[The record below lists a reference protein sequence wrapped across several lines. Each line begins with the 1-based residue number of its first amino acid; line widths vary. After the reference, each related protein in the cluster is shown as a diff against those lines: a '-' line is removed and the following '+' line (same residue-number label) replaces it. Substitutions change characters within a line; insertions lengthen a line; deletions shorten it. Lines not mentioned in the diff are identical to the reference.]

1 MIDSVRVL
9 RTVFMYFTVF
19 SILILVISY
28 LLTRKFDNRF
38 RKVYILFMGL
48 SFKEVFLF
56 ATTFLN
62 QLLLIYFIININY
75 YWPLGLYM
83 IVSTNFL
90 SCLFSFNI
98 RVIMADIGYTSIA
111 CGLLW
116 LLTTI
121 ISYYNYL
128 GSNQS
133 VLVLIS
139 LLIIMIIVYSM
150 FVTIRKVG
158 LLVNLHKGG
167 VTNGR

>member
-1 MIDSVRVL
+1 MIDSIKVL
-9 RTVFMYFTVF
+9 RTIFMYFTVF
-19 SILILVISY
+19 SIFILVISY
-28 LLTRKFDNRF
+28 LLTRKFDQRF
-38 RKVYILFMGL
+38 RKIYILFMGL

-62 QLLLIYFIININY
+62 FLLMIYFIINVSY
-75 YWPLGLYM
+75 YWPLGFYM
-83 IVSTNFL
+83 IVATNFL
-90 SCLFSFNI
+90 SCLFSFDI
-98 RVIMADIGYTSIA
+98 RVIMADICYTGIG

-128 GSNQS
+128 GSSNA

-150 FVTIRKVG
+150 FVMIRKVG

-167 VTNGR
+167 GTNG

>member
-1 MIDSVRVL
+1 MVDSIGVL

-19 SILILVISY
+19 SVFILIISY
-28 LLTRKFDNRF
+28 LLTRKFDKRF
-38 RKVYILFMGL
+38 RKIYILFMGL

-62 QLLLIYFIININY
+62 FLLMIYFIINVSY
-75 YWPLGLYM
+75 YWPLGFYM
-83 IVSTNFL
+83 IVATNFL
-90 SCLFSFNI
+90 SCLFSFDI
-98 RVIMADIGYTSIA
+98 RVIMADICYTGIG

-121 ISYYNYL
+121 IGYYNYL
-128 GSNQS
+128 GSDSS

-150 FVTIRKVG
+150 FVMIRKVG

-167 VTNGR
+167 VTNG